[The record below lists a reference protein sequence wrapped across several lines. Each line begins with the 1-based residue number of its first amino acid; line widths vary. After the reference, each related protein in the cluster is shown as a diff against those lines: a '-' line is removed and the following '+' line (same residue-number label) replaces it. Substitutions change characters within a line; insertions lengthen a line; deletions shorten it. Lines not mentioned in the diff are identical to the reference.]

1 MGHKSHFSHSK
12 KTSCVCYVHPLGAW
26 NEQMWAA
33 FQDMAHTSPE
43 VGRCEDSTQGP
54 ATGVLWGGPQDP
66 ESENE
71 RWEDHVVGGKN

>member
-1 MGHKSHFSHSK
+1 MG
-12 KTSCVCYVHPLGAW
+12 
-26 NEQMWAA
+26 AA
-33 FQDMAHTSPE
+33 FQGMAHASPE